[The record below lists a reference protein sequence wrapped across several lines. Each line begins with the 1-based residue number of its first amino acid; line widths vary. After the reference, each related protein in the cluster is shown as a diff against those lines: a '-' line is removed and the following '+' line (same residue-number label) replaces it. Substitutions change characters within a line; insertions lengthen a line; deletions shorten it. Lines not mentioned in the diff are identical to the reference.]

1 MGCTGDTGTAA
12 VAGTE
17 ADGTRT
23 MAAIETHDLT
33 KRYRDLTA
41 LADLSLSV
49 PEGELFGLLGPNGSG
64 KTTTIE
70 ILTGQLDPT
79 SGTASVLGHDPVDD
93 HLAVREVVGILP
105 EREDPPSFLT
115 PREYLQFVGDV
126 RGFDAVD
133 DRIDEWADRLGFVEH
148 LDTLSTDLSE
158 GERQRVMLAQ
168 AFIHEPDLVFIDEP
182 LVNLDPIMQAE
193 VKDHMREYCERG
205 NTLFLSTHFLEV
217 AEELCTSVGIVR
229 DGTLVAERDPREM
242 DPDEQLLDY
251 FRSEVQAAARRD
263 GDHGGES
270 PTSGPS
276 VAPDDD
282 ESAVEATGEFD
293 A

>member
-1 MGCTGDTGTAA
+1 MP
-12 VAGTE
+12 
-17 ADGTRT
+17 
-23 MAAIETHDLT
+23 AIETTDLT
-33 KRYRDLTA
+33 KSYGDATA

-70 ILTGQLDPT
+70 ILTGQREPT
-79 SGTASVLGHDPVDD
+79 SGSARVLDADPVADPI
-93 HLAVREVVGILP
+93 AVREAVGILP

-126 RGFDAVD
+126 RELPDID
-133 DRIDEWADRLGFVEH
+133 ERIDTWADRLGFRAN

-168 AFIHEPDLVFIDEP
+168 AFVHEPDLVFIDEP

-193 VKDHMREYCERG
+193 VKDHLRDYCDRG

-217 AEELCTSVGIVR
+217 AEQLCTGVAILR
-229 DGTLVAERDPREM
+229 DGRLVAERDPRELG
-242 DPDEQLLDY
+242 PDERLLDY
-251 FRSEVQAAARRD
+251 FREEVHDDEGAI
-263 GDHGGES
+263 HEGEG
-270 PTSGPS
+270 T
-276 VAPDDD
+276 VRDDD
-282 ESAVEATGEFD
+282 ATHGDDATVERRGD
-293 A
+293 RP

>member
-1 MGCTGDTGTAA
+1 
-12 VAGTE
+12 
-17 ADGTRT
+17 
-23 MAAIETHDLT
+23 MAAIETRDLT
-33 KRYRDLTA
+33 KRYGDVTA
-41 LADLSLSV
+41 LDSLSLSV

-79 SGTASVLGHDPVDD
+79 EGGAEVLGRDPVTEG
-93 HLAVREVVGILP
+93 LAVREAVGILP

-126 RGFDAVD
+126 RGFDDAD
-133 DRIDEWADRLGFVEH
+133 DRIAEWADRLGFVEK

-168 AFIHEPDLVFIDEP
+168 TFIHEPDLVFIDEP

-193 VKDHMREYCERG
+193 VKDHMRDYCERG

-217 AEELCTSVGIVR
+217 AEELCTAVGIVR
-229 DGTLVAERDPREM
+229 DGEFVAERDPRDL
-242 DPDEQLLDY
+242 DPDERLLDY
-251 FRSEVQAAARRD
+251 FRREVEPTDPSDVTASEGAVAGD
-263 GDHGGES
+263 GGQVRTAGDSE
-270 PTSGPS
+270 P
-276 VAPDDD
+276 
-282 ESAVEATGEFD
+282 
-293 A
+293 

>member
-1 MGCTGDTGTAA
+1 MNKRRRRLGQAKPVVSA
-12 VAGTE
+12 VAGTS
-17 ADGTRT
+17 
-23 MAAIETHDLT
+23 MPAIETTDLT
-33 KRYRDLTA
+33 KTYGDATA

-70 ILTGQLDPT
+70 ILTGQREPT
-79 SGTASVLGHDPVDD
+79 SGSARVLGSDPVADP
-93 HLAVREVVGILP
+93 LAVRESVGILP

-126 RGFDAVD
+126 RDID
-133 DRIDEWADRLGFVEH
+133 DIDDHIDTWADRLGFRDT

-168 AFIHEPDLVFIDEP
+168 TFVHEPDLVFIDEP

-193 VKDHMREYCERG
+193 VKDHLCDYCDRG

-217 AEELCTSVGIVR
+217 AEQLCTGVAIVR
-229 DGTLVAERDPREM
+229 DGRLVAERDPRELGS
-242 DPDEQLLDY
+242 DERLLDY
-251 FRSEVQAAARRD
+251 FRAEVADGSAEGGTEPRSEIPA
-263 GDHGGES
+263 E
-270 PTSGPS
+270 PT
-276 VAPDDD
+276 
-282 ESAVEATGEFD
+282 EHD

>member
-1 MGCTGDTGTAA
+1 
-12 VAGTE
+12 
-17 ADGTRT
+17 
-23 MAAIETHDLT
+23 MAAIETNDLT
-33 KRYRDLTA
+33 RRYGDVTA
-41 LADLSLSV
+41 LDSLSLSV

-79 SGTASVLGHDPVDD
+79 DGTAAVLGHDPVADP
-93 HLAVREVVGILP
+93 LAVREAVGILP

-126 RGFDAVD
+126 RGFDAAE
-133 DRIDEWADRLGFVEH
+133 DRIAEWADRLGFDH
-148 LDTLSTDLSE
+148 KLDTLSTDLSE

-168 AFIHEPDLVFIDEP
+168 TFIHEPDLVFIDEP

-217 AEELCTSVGIVR
+217 AEELCTSVGIIR
-229 DGTLVAERDPREM
+229 DGTLVAERDPADL

-251 FRSEVQAAARRD
+251 FRRE
-263 GDHGGES
+263 
-270 PTSGPS
+270 
-276 VAPDDD
+276 
-282 ESAVEATGEFD
+282 VEAAESTGPGATGNDGGDRPLEAD
-293 A
+293 GGSNA